1 VRARRNAGTVVLEVV
16 DEGAGIAEEVLPRI
30 FEPQFS
36 TRSTGAGLGLAIVQ
50 RLVRSWGAEI
60 TVRSAVGS
68 GTTVA
73 VVLRTWSGDGS
84 AVPDPMATVPARP
97 VPGPDDPSR
106 PS

>member
-1 VRARRNAGTVVLEVV
+1 VRARRNGGTVALEVV

-60 TVRSAVGS
+60 TVRSVAGS

-73 VVLRTWSGDGS
+73 VVLRTWSSDGS
-84 AVPDPMATVPARP
+84 AVPDPAATVPARP

-106 PS
+106 RS